1 LIAHNDA
8 DFGAQMHRQGLNQP
22 KHLIVRKRRE
32 DQYAQPA
39 IILFDGRRGLAARF
53 EARDGSSLISGRTVN
68 LVGIGF
74 AMEYI
79 CSLFDE
85 DAIDANAVD

>member
-1 LIAHNDA
+1 
-8 DFGAQMHRQGLNQP
+8 M
-22 KHLIVRKRRE
+22 
-32 DQYAQPA
+32 
-39 IILFDGRRGLAARF
+39 AAASF
-53 EARDGSSLISGRTVN
+53 SGRTVN